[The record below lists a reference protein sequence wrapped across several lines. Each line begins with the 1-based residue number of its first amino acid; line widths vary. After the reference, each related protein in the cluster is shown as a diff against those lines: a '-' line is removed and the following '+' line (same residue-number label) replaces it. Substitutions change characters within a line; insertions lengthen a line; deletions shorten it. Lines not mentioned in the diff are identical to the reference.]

1 MNEKKAIVFFFVVVV
16 FFFCFSFLLLVVV
29 VVVASSTYVVTYVFL
44 SFVLCFGCVCVF
56 FFSYS
61 SFASLT
67 CASVC
72 SYVCDCVCVCLSIS
86 TFCCCC
92 CCFFF
97 GGLTV
102 SNAALL
108 AHFVSS
114 FLRFYVVIRGGVFL
128 HFFFTYRTKHVHTC
142 TRTDT
147 DTQTDGRTE
156 GEKCARAASFGKHT
170 QNYFAFFIVVC
181 CCYYYDW
188 LLLLFTFHGML
199 LGVINKQRQSALHA
213 HTLVRGVGGTIHNF
227 STLPRCTFWKLA
239 SSSSA
244 TCSSSLS
251 LFWVVSF

>member
-72 SYVCDCVCVCLSIS
+72 SYVCDCVCVSFNFHFLLLLL
-86 TFCCCC
+86 
-92 CCFFF
+92 FFF

-114 FLRFYVVIRGGVFL
+114 FSFLRCNSRGSL
-128 HFFFTYRTKHVHTC
+128 SPLFFSRIEQNTYTRAHVQ
-142 TRTDT
+142 TRTHRR
-147 DTQTDGRTE
+147 TDGRR
-156 GEKCARAASFGKHT
+156 EKSARAPLVLGSTHKLFCVF
-170 QNYFAFFIVVC
+170 YC
-181 CCYYYDW
+181 CV
-188 LLLLFTFHGML
+188 LLLLL
-199 LGVINKQRQSALHA
+199 
-213 HTLVRGVGGTIHNF
+213 
-227 STLPRCTFWKLA
+227 
-239 SSSSA
+239 
-244 TCSSSLS
+244 
-251 LFWVVSF
+251 

>member
-16 FFFCFSFLLLVVV
+16 FFFFCFSFLLLVVV
-29 VVVASSTYVVTYVFL
+29 VVAASTYVTYVFL

-56 FFSYS
+56 FFSS

-72 SYVCDCVCVCLSIS
+72 SYVCDCVCVCVFQFPL
-86 TFCCCC
+86 FAAVVV
-92 CCFFF
+92 FFSGASQF
-97 GGLTV
+97 QTLPFLRTLF
-102 SNAALL
+102 LL
-108 AHFVSS
+108 F
-114 FLRFYVVIRGGVFL
+114 RFYVVIRGGVFL
-128 HFFFTYRTKHVHTC
+128 HFFFHVSNKTRTHVHTY
-142 TRTDT
+142 RHGH
-147 DTQTDGRTE
+147 TDGRTE

-181 CCYYYDW
+181 YCYYYGW

-244 TCSSSLS
+244 TSSSSLS

>member
-1 MNEKKAIVFFFVVVV
+1 MNEKKAIVFFFVVVFF

-29 VVVASSTYVVTYVFL
+29 VVASSTYVTYVFL

-56 FFSYS
+56 FFSS

-92 CCFFF
+92 CFFF
-97 GGLTV
+97 SGASQFQTLPFLRTLF
-102 SNAALL
+102 LL
-108 AHFVSS
+108 F
-114 FLRFYVVIRGGVFL
+114 RFYVVIRGGVFL

-181 CCYYYDW
+181 YCYYYDW

-213 HTLVRGVGGTIHNF
+213 HTLVTGGVGGTIHNF
-227 STLPRCTFWKLA
+227 STLSRCTFWKLA

-244 TCSSSLS
+244 TSSSSLS